1 MNGLLIINKPLT
13 YSSMDV
19 IRILRRVTGIKK
31 IGHAGTLDPLA
42 TGVLLVCIGK
52 ATKKIESLMNTNK
65 EYLAEINLTA
75 FSETD
80 DAEGKLSFIDIK
92 KIPTLEE
99 IKEITKSFIG
109 DISQIPPKY
118 SAIKI
123 AGQPAYKKMQRGESF
138 EIQAR
143 IIKIYS
149 IEIISYEWPTLKI
162 NVKCGRGT
170 YIRTLARDIGTKLNT
185 GGYLTGL
192 IRTAVG
198 NYTIDQAIDFNMLSI
213 IKESDIIALD

>member
-1 MNGLLIINKPLT
+1 MNGLLVINKPLT
-13 YSSMDV
+13 YSSMDI
-19 IRILRRVTGIKK
+19 IRILRRITGIKK

-52 ATKKIESLMNTNK
+52 ATKKIETLMNTSK
-65 EYLAEINLTA
+65 EYLAEIDLTA

-80 DAEGKLSFIDIK
+80 DAEGKLTLVEVN
-92 KIPTLEE
+92 KIPTV
-99 IKEITKSFIG
+99 KEITETITSFVG
-109 DISQIPPKY
+109 NISQIPPKY

-123 AGQPAYKKMQRGESF
+123 QGQPAYKKVLRGEEF
-138 EIQAR
+138 EIKPR
-143 IIKIYS
+143 IIQIYA
-149 IEIISYEWPTLKI
+149 IEIISYEWPKLTL

-192 IRTAVG
+192 IRTGVG
-198 NYTIDQAIDFNMLSI
+198 SYKIDQAIDFNILSI

>member
-13 YSSMDV
+13 YSSMDI
-19 IRILRRVTGIKK
+19 IRILRRLTGIKK

-52 ATKKIESLMNTNK
+52 ATKKIETLMDTNK
-65 EYLAEINLTA
+65 EYLATINLTS

-80 DAEGKLSFIDIK
+80 DAEGKLTLVDIERK
-92 KIPTLEE
+92 PNLKE
-99 IKEITKSFIG
+99 IKTALNSFEG
-109 DISQIPPKY
+109 NISQVPPKY

-123 AGQPAYKKMQRGESF
+123 GGQPAYKKILRGEVF
-138 EIQAR
+138 EIKAR
-143 IIKIYS
+143 IITIHA
-149 IEIISYEWPTLKI
+149 IDLISYEWPILKI

-170 YIRTLARDIGTKLNT
+170 YIRTLARDLGIKLNT

-198 NYTIDQAIDFNMLSI
+198 SYKIEQAIDFNMLSI
-213 IKESDIIALD
+213 IKESDIISLD

>member
-13 YSSMDV
+13 YSSMDI
-19 IRILRRVTGIKK
+19 IRILRRLTGIKK

-52 ATKKIESLMNTNK
+52 ATKKIESLMDTNK
-65 EYLAEINLTA
+65 EYIAELNLNA

-80 DAEGKLSFIDIK
+80 DAEGKLTLVEAI
-92 KIPTLEE
+92 KIPTLQDITEV
-99 IKEITKSFIG
+99 IKNFIG

-123 AGQPAYKKMQRGESF
+123 QGQPAYKKVLRGETF
-138 EIQAR
+138 EIQPR
-143 IIKIYS
+143 IIKIYN
-149 IEIISYEWPTLKI
+149 IEILSYNWPILKI
-162 NVKCGRGT
+162 KVNCGRGT
-170 YIRTLARDIGTKLNT
+170 YIRTLARDIGNKLNT

-198 NYTIDQAIDFNMLSI
+198 DYTIDKSIDFNMLCL
-213 IKESDIIALD
+213 IKESDIISLD